1 MSSMMRGNLRMALSG
16 VRGAKWRSLL
26 TMLGVIVGIVA
37 VVTIVSIGEGVKRQV
52 AGQLNHFGK
61 ELITIRPGHAAEE
74 NSVTTISSTDVLF
87 GMGTSTGLSVHDV
100 GQVEQVPDVSLVAPL
115 GVVPGAIQVD
125 DQTFNNRLVIATNRY
140 LPEALNHTVPY
151 GEFWN
156 EEAETANTVVLGY
169 KAASELFGEQVP
181 LGRSLNF
188 HGQSFIVRGVLARF
202 NSSPL
207 SPTANFDK
215 AIFMPYQTAAEL
227 THNNAGLYVLLAK
240 ADAPSDVPDVM
251 GGIKARLQHAHGGQQ
266 DFTVMSPEQNIAGS
280 SDVVRALTVWIT
292 AIAALSLFIGG
303 VGIMNIML
311 LSVTE
316 RMHEIGLRKAIGATR
331 RQILG
336 QFVLEA
342 TVLSVVGGLIG
353 IILSLA
359 VVGLLHTYTD
369 LKPVMPWQAVGIAT
383 GVSLVIGVVF
393 GVVPALKA
401 ASKDPIEALRHE

>member
-1 MSSMMRGNLRMALSG
+1 MSAMMRGNLRMALSG
-16 VRGAKWRSLL
+16 VRSAKWRSLL

-61 ELITIRPGHAAEE
+61 ELITIRPGNTADDG
-74 NSVTTISSTDVLF
+74 SVTAISNTDVLF
-87 GMGTSTGLSVHDV
+87 GMGTSTGLSLHDV
-100 GQVEQVPDVSLVAPL
+100 KQIEQVPDVNLVTPL

-125 DQTFNNRLVIATNRY
+125 NKTFNNRLVIATNNH

-169 KAASELFGEQVP
+169 KAAVELFGEQVP
-181 LGRSLNF
+181 LGRSLTF
-188 HGQSFIVRGVLARF
+188 HGQSFLVRGVLARF

-207 SPTANFDK
+207 SPTANFDR
-215 AIFMPYQTAAEL
+215 AIFIPYQTAAEL
-227 THNNAGLYVLLAK
+227 TQNNAGLYVVLAK
-240 ADAPSDVPDVM
+240 ADSPRVLPDAIK
-251 GGIKARLQHAHGGQQ
+251 GITGRLRHAHGGQQ
-266 DFTVMSPEQNIAGS
+266 DFMVMSPEQNIAGS
-280 SDVVRALTVWIT
+280 SEVVHALTVWIT

-353 IILSLA
+353 IAVSLA
-359 VVGLLHTYTD
+359 TVGLLHTYTD
-369 LKPVMPWQAVGIAT
+369 LKPVVPWQAVGIAT

>member
-16 VRGAKWRSLL
+16 VRSAKWRSLL

-61 ELITIRPGHAAEE
+61 ELITVRPGQASDE
-74 NSVTTISSTDVLF
+74 NSVTAISNTDVLF
-87 GMGTSTGLSVHDV
+87 GLGTSTGLSLHDV
-100 GQVEQVPDVSLVAPL
+100 DQVEQVPDVKLVAPL
-115 GVVPGAIQVD
+115 GVVPGAIKVD
-125 DQTFNNRLVIATNRY
+125 DKTFNNRLVIATNRF
-140 LPEALNHTVPY
+140 LPEALNHTVHY
-151 GEFWN
+151 GEFWD
-156 EEAETANTVVLGY
+156 EDAETANTVVLGQ
-169 KAASELFGEQVP
+169 KAAAELFGEQVP
-181 LGRSLNF
+181 LGRSLSF
-188 HGQSFIVRGVLARF
+188 HGQTFLVRGVLARF

-215 AIFMPYQTAAEL
+215 AIFIPYNTAAEL
-227 THNNAGLYVLLAK
+227 TQNNAGLYVLLAK
-240 ADAPSDVPDVM
+240 ADSPSDLTEAIA
-251 GGIKARLQHAHGGQQ
+251 GITARLRHAHGGQQ
-266 DFTVMSPEQNIAGS
+266 DFAVLSPEQNIAGS
-280 SDVVRALTVWIT
+280 SDLVHTLTLWIT

-353 IILSLA
+353 IVLSLA
-359 VVGLLHTYTD
+359 IVGLLHTYTD
-369 LKPVMPWQAVGIAT
+369 LKPVISWQAVGIAT

-393 GVVPALKA
+393 GVVPAVKA